1 MWSVLFVFETALPK
15 PEALECWGFASP
27 MPTETRRLFMM
38 ESLLDSDKASGV
50 EAPEPQTAHDHALVK
65 SFQIQN
71 GQ

>member
-1 MWSVLFVFETALPK
+1 
-15 PEALECWGFASP
+15 
-27 MPTETRRLFMM
+27 MM